1 MKIKSLVGRE
11 IYDSRGWPT
20 VQCEIVL
27 EDGARFSASVPTG
40 LSQGSYEAKKVYDG
54 GERLFG
60 RGVQQCVNHIDNLI
74 APEFIGQKPHAIDM
88 DLELLQLDG
97 TTNKSKLGANTLLA
111 VSMAVYRA
119 HAYCEGVELFEFIGH
134 ICGADTVSVPFPFF
148 NIING
153 GMHASNGLP
162 IQEFMI
168 VPVGTSDFRM
178 AMEVGATVFH
188 ELGAALKK
196 RDKTIMY
203 GDEGGYACQFASEC
217 EALDILTETI
227 DLVYKKYD
235 FSAMIALDVAASTLY
250 DHVSKRYLWKDEL
263 ILAEEMVGVYE
274 ELLAKYPICMLEDGL
289 AEDDW
294 EGWMYLKKRIGDK
307 VQLFGDDLYVT
318 NPERIA
324 MGIECGI
331 AQGAIIKPNQIGTVT
346 ETLQALSLCQT
357 HDILTMISHRSGDTE
372 DSFIADLAVGSS
384 AGQIKSGSLR
394 GSERLAKYNR
404 LLAIEDHLTQGD
416 L

>member
-1 MKIKSLVGRE
+1 MKIKSLLGRE
-11 IYDSRGWPT
+11 VYDSRGWPT

-27 EDGARFSASVPTG
+27 EDGSTFIASVPTG
-40 LSQGSYEAKKVYDG
+40 LSQGAHEAKKLYDG

-60 RGVQQCVNHIDNLI
+60 RGVHKCVNTIDNII
-74 APEFIGQKPHAIDM
+74 APEFVGKKPHAIDM
-88 DLELLQLDG
+88 DLELLRLDG
-97 TTNKSKLGANTLLA
+97 TTTKSKLGANTLLA

-119 HAYCEGVELFEFIGH
+119 HAHCEGVELFEFIGH

-153 GMHASNGLP
+153 GMHAHNALP
-162 IQEFMI
+162 IQEFMV

-178 AMEVGATVFH
+178 AMEVGATIFH
-188 ELGAALKK
+188 ELGVALKK
-196 RDKTIMY
+196 RDKQIVF
-203 GDEGGYACQFASEC
+203 GDEGGYACSFASEL

-227 DLVYKKYD
+227 DFVHQKYD

-250 DHVSKRYLWKDEL
+250 DHVSKRYLWKNEL
-263 ILAEEMVGVYE
+263 ILSEEMVSVYE
-274 ELLAKYPICMLEDGL
+274 GLIAQYPICMIEDGL

-294 EGWMYLKKRIGDK
+294 NGWVYLKQRIGEK
-307 VQLFGDDLYVT
+307 VQLFGDDLFAT

-324 MGIECGI
+324 QGIECGA

-346 ETLQALSLCQT
+346 ETLQAISLCQK
-357 HDILTMISHRSGDTE
+357 HDMLTMVSHRSGDTE
-372 DSFIADLAVGSS
+372 DSFIADLAVGAS

-394 GSERLAKYNR
+394 QSERLSKYNR
-404 LLAIEDHLTQGD
+404 LLAIEDYLMNAE
-416 L
+416 

>member
-1 MKIKSLVGRE
+1 MKIKSLIGRE
-11 IYDSRGWPT
+11 VYDSRGWPT

-27 EDGARFSASVPTG
+27 EDGFACYATVPTG
-40 LSQGSYEAKKVYDG
+40 LSQGSHEAKKLYDG

-60 RGVQQCVNHIDNLI
+60 RGVQQCVNIIDTVI
-74 APEFIGQKPHAIDM
+74 APEFIGKKPHAIDM
-88 DLELLQLDG
+88 DLELLSLDG
-97 TTNKSKLGANTLLA
+97 TTSKSRLGANTLLA

-119 HAYCEGVELFEFIGH
+119 HAHCEGVELFEFIGH

-153 GMHASNGLP
+153 GMHAQNGLP

-178 AMEVGATVFH
+178 AMEVGATIFH
-188 ELGAALKK
+188 ELGAALQK
-196 RDKTIMY
+196 RDKQIVF
-203 GDEGGYACQFASEC
+203 GDEGGYACSFASEH

-227 DLVYKKYD
+227 DLVHQKYD
-235 FSAMIALDVAASTLY
+235 FSAMIALDVAATTFY
-250 DHVSKRYLWKDEL
+250 DSASKRYHWKGEL
-263 ILAEEMVGVYE
+263 ILAEELIVVYE
-274 ELLAKYPICMLEDGL
+274 ELIAKYPLCMIEDGL

-294 EGWMYLKKRIGDK
+294 AGWVYLKQRIGDK
-307 VQLFGDDLYVT
+307 VQLFGDDLFVT

-324 MGIECGI
+324 QGIECGA
-331 AQGAIIKPNQIGTVT
+331 AQGAVIKPNQIGTVT
-346 ETLQALSLCQT
+346 ETLQAISLCQK

-384 AGQIKSGSLR
+384 AGQIKSGSLCR
-394 GSERLAKYNR
+394 SERLAKYNR
-404 LLAIEDHLTQGD
+404 LLAIEDYLMNAE
-416 L
+416 

>member
-11 IYDSRGWPT
+11 VYDSRGWPT

-27 EDGARFSASVPTG
+27 EDGFTCVASVPTG
-40 LSQGSYEAKKVYDG
+40 LSQGAHEARKIYDG

-60 RGVQQCVNHIDNLI
+60 RGVQKCVRSIDTII
-74 APEFIGQKPHAIDM
+74 APEFIGKKPHAIDM

-97 TTNKSKLGANTLLA
+97 TTTKSRLGANTLLA

-119 HAYCEGVELFEFIGH
+119 HAHCENVELFEFIGH

-153 GMHASNGLP
+153 GMHAHNGLP

-178 AMEVGATVFH
+178 AMEVGATIFH
-188 ELGAALKK
+188 ELGAALQK
-196 RDKTIMY
+196 RDKQIVF
-203 GDEGGYACQFASEC
+203 GDEGGYACSFASER

-227 DLVYKKYD
+227 DLVHQKYD
-235 FSAMIALDVAASTLY
+235 YSAMIALDVAASTFY
-250 DHVSKRYLWKDEL
+250 DAASQRYRWKNEL
-263 ILAEEMVGVYE
+263 ILAEELVDVYE
-274 ELLAKYPICMLEDGL
+274 DLIEKYPLCMIEDGL

-294 EGWMYLKKRIGDK
+294 AGWVYFKKRIGDK
-307 VQLFGDDLYVT
+307 VQLFGDDLFAT

-324 MGIECGI
+324 HGIECG
-331 AQGAIIKPNQIGTVT
+331 AVQGAIIKPNQIGTVT
-346 ETLQALSLCQT
+346 ETLQAISLCQK
-357 HDILTMISHRSGDTE
+357 HDILTMVSHRSGDTE
-372 DSFIADLAVGSS
+372 DSFIADLAVGAS

-394 GSERLAKYNR
+394 QSERLAKYNR
-404 LLAIEDHLTQGD
+404 LLAIEDYLMNAE
-416 L
+416 